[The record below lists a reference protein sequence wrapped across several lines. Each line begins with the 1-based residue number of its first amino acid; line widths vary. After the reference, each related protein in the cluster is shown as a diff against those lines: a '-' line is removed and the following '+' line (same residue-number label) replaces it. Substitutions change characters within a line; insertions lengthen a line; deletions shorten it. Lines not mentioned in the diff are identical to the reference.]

1 MMSAALVAVAGGCGT
16 AGVREVNKA
25 ALTQRIS
32 HTDDT
37 SRRLARQTR
46 KLLEQRS
53 ADYTVG
59 PEDLLEISIFEWEIR
74 NETRAVDVRVGES
87 GTVALPVIG
96 ELTVGGL
103 TVQQIKH
110 LLEKRL
116 KSDGILKEPRVS
128 VAVKEFR
135 SKRVAVVGAVEDP
148 GVYTLRQN
156 VTTLLSVLTLAGGT
170 TDKAGQILYVIRAGE
185 EKPPA
190 SEKQAPGEQERQQV
204 IAIDLYELL
213 EMGNLELNVV
223 LRHGDVVNVP
233 EAKQLFVV
241 GFVRKPGGFPLKRPT
256 SVLQAVALAGG
267 LREREASPS
276 HCILKRRSR
285 FGEELIPIDLVA
297 IAKGRAPNLYLMPD
311 DILDVRQ
318 TLAKRLW
325 LGFVDTFRD
334 LFNIGYSL
342 NR

>member
-1 MMSAALVAVAGGCGT
+1 
-16 AGVREVNKA
+16 
-25 ALTQRIS
+25 
-32 HTDDT
+32 
-37 SRRLARQTR
+37 
-46 KLLEQRS
+46 
-53 ADYTVG
+53 
-59 PEDLLEISIFEWEIR
+59 
-74 NETRAVDVRVGES
+74 VRVGES

-96 ELTVGGL
+96 ELKLADL

-110 LLEKRL
+110 LLETRL

-156 VTTLLSVLTLAGGT
+156 VTTLLSVLTLAGGAN
-170 TDKAGQILYVIRAGE
+170 DRAGQILYVIRARE
-185 EKPPA
+185 ENAPTAK
-190 SEKQAPGEQERQQV
+190 KQAPEEQEEQKV

-241 GFVRKPGGFPLKRPT
+241 GLVQKPGGFPLKRPT

-297 IAKGRAPNLYLMPD
+297 IATGKAPNLYLMPD

-325 LGFVDTFRD
+325 LGFTDTFRD
-334 LFNIGYSL
+334 LFSIGYSL